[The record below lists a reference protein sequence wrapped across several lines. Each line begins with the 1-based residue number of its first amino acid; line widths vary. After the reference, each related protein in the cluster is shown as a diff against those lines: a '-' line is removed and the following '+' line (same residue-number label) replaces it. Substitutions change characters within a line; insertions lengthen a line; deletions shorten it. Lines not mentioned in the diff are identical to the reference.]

1 MGKIATGVGASVC
14 FLAAAVLTVNAFCAA
29 SASADTAVRPES
41 LAEQELRAVEAQL
54 AQALSSVDVDQLA
67 RLWAD
72 DFVSTMVGG
81 TSCPGKNV
89 LNRCASRS
97 RIAPPRSPAL
107 TSKWMYASMA
117 TGRSSWSPLRGCRT
131 ASGLAIL
138 IRQLTFGQNDWAGGA
153 WSRRISAKFIREEA
167 SSAEKFGVRHRPAVV
182 SAL

>member
-81 TSCPGKNV
+81 HVVSGEKRLESLRKQKPDSASSLTGTNEQVDVRVYGDWAVV
-89 LNRCASRS
+89 LV
-97 RIAPPRSPAL
+97 
-107 TSKWMYASMA
+107 T
-117 TGRSSWSPLRGCRT
+117 SSWLSNGKRVGDPYQAT
-131 ASGLAIL
+131 HV
-138 IRQLTFGQNDWAGGA
+138 WAKRLGRWRLVA
-153 WSRRISAKFIREEA
+153 AHISE
-167 SSAEKFGVRHRPAVV
+167 VHP
-182 SAL
+182 